1 MNPAS
6 FARVLDLFAQ
16 ARELPPGERAAFL
29 AQACPEDEA
38 VRQEVVSLLQAH
50 GAAPDFLAA
59 PAFGEGMELLH
70 AATVGGELQP
80 GEELGDCRVLCLL
93 GEGGM
98 GEVYLAEDTRLER
111 RVAVK
116 LLKRRLDDG
125 SLARRFRHEK
135 KVLAALT
142 HPNIARLYGGGVTP
156 EGRSYL
162 VMEYVEGER
171 LDQFCQARSLNIAER
186 LALFR
191 KVCAAVAYA
200 HQNLVV
206 HRDLKPANIRVTVEG
221 EPKLLDFGIA
231 KLLDPEGTTAHA
243 DPTLTMQGAMT
254 PEYASPE
261 QLKGAPITTASDVYS
276 LGVVLYELLT
286 GQRPFAHL
294 KGRRLD
300 ELARAVCEDEPPR
313 ASSSVARQTTPAK
326 ATIPLPATQP
336 STTMRQHGAT
346 LRRQLEGDLDNIVAK
361 ALRKEPSRRYPS
373 VLALSEDLRRYG
385 EGLPV
390 SARKDTLP
398 YRAGKFVRR
407 NKTMVT
413 AVTLILLALV
423 AGLIVATWQAEI
435 ARRERDRAR
444 LAQKQA
450 EQLNGFLQTLLSSA
464 DPENGPGRDLK
475 VVQVLDQASNNLD
488 RELAGDPV
496 LLAQAHETVG
506 QAYARLEVVEPAL
519 EHLRIAVETDRR
531 LYGEENIV
539 TARAKAALGATLH
552 SLTRRYA
559 EAEPLLRQALVV
571 ERRQPASEQTKL
583 PFILDY
589 EARALSQLG
598 QVGEAKT
605 LVTEYLALTR
615 RADGEQNLAYTNGL
629 LQLANLSI
637 AQQDD
642 AGAEMP
648 CRQAVTL
655 LRQLR
660 PQTPS
665 LASTLTTLAYVLMLE
680 GKLDE
685 PEGLLQ
691 EAREIYR
698 RTVGEQGIPPAL
710 TLGCLAWLHFLH
722 GEYPL
727 AKEEFRTSQAIG
739 HAAGVPDDEQ
749 DYVGGKVCLAV
760 AMTRTGEAV
769 AAEPI
774 LRENLGYAQAKGL
787 EGNAAVDYVTA
798 SLGECLFAQKRY
810 PEAEECLRRGY
821 DLLRQNRG
829 EQAPKTVEAVH
840 LLHDLYLAWNKPSEA
855 ARYQAGATI
864 P

>member
-6 FARVLDLFAQ
+6 FARTLDLFAR
-16 ARELPPGERAAFL
+16 ARELPSAEWTTFL
-29 AQACPEDEA
+29 AQSCPHDEE
-38 VRQEVVSLLQAH
+38 VRQEVLALL
-50 GAAPDFLAA
+50 GVRAASPDFLAA
-59 PAFGEGMELLH
+59 PAFEEGMELLH

-80 GEELGDCRVLCLL
+80 GEMLGECRIVSLL

-116 LLKRRLDDG
+116 LLKRRLDDS
-125 SLARRFRHEK
+125 SLARRFRHER

-142 HPNIARLYGGGVTP
+142 HPNVARLYGGGVSP

-171 LDQFCQARSLNIAER
+171 LDQFCQARGLNVAAR

-191 KVCAAVAYA
+191 KVCAAVSYA

-206 HRDLKPANIRVTVEG
+206 HRDLKPANLRVTAEG

-231 KLLDPEGTTAHA
+231 KLLDPEGTTTAKL
-243 DPTLTMQGAMT
+243 DPTLTLQGAMT

-261 QLKGAPITTASDVYS
+261 QFKGEPVTTASDVYS
-276 LGVVLYELLT
+276 LGVVLYELLC

-294 KGRRLD
+294 KSRRPD
-300 ELARAVCEDEPPR
+300 ELARAVCEEEPPR
-313 ASSSVARQTTPAK
+313 PSTVAGQTTLAK
-326 ATIPLPATQP
+326 ATISPPATP
-336 STTMRQHGAT
+336 PPTTMRPHGAT

-407 NKTMVT
+407 NKVGVT
-413 AVTLILLALV
+413 AATLILLTLV

-475 VVQVLDQASNNLD
+475 VVQVLDQAGANLD

-519 EHLRIAVETDRR
+519 AHLRAAVETDRR

-552 SLTRRYA
+552 SLTRRYP
-559 EAEPLLRQALVV
+559 EAEPLLRQALIV
-571 ERRQPASEQTKL
+571 ERRQPTSEQTKL

-598 QVGEAKT
+598 QVVEAKA

-615 RADGEQNLAYTNGL
+615 QAAGEQNLAYENGL

-637 AQQDD
+637 AQQDY
-642 AGAEMP
+642 AGAETP
-648 CRQAVTL
+648 YRRAVEI
-655 LRQLR
+655 LRRLR

-665 LASTLTTLAYVLMLE
+665 LAGTLTSLAYVLMLE

-685 PEGLLQ
+685 PEDLLQ

-722 GEYPL
+722 GEYPQ
-727 AKEEFRTSQAIG
+727 AKEEFRTSQAIA

-749 DYVGGKVCLAV
+749 DYVGGKVCLAL

-769 AAEPI
+769 VAEPI
-774 LRENLGYAQAKGL
+774 LRESLGYARAKGL

-798 SLGECLFAQKRY
+798 SLGECLLAQKRY

-829 EQAPKTVEAVH
+829 EHAPKTVETVH
-840 LLHDLYLAWNKPSEA
+840 LLHALYLAWNKPSEA
-855 ARYQAGATI
+855 ARYQAEATI